1 MGPAMKRS
9 ASGVCI
15 CPRALTTSAR
25 TARCSTASGDPA
37 TGPGV
42 HLFLQAN
49 ILQLTDDA
57 VDFASLEQEGHPL
70 GWHCPFSRRP
80 QDQNLF

>member
-25 TARCSTASGDPA
+25 TARCSTASRDPA

-42 HLFLQAN
+42 HLFLQGEVLHFSGDA
-49 ILQLTDDA
+49 DDGS
-57 VDFASLEQEGHPL
+57 SLEQKGHPL